1 MIDSSFRIERN
12 DVADGGQN
20 QAHMV
25 GDENN
30 CSVLEQTTLKTF
42 LIDELGSMGVNSGEN
57 VVKVDG

>member
-1 MIDSSFRIERN
+1 
-12 DVADGGQN
+12 
-20 QAHMV
+20 MV

-57 VVKVDG
+57 VVKIDG